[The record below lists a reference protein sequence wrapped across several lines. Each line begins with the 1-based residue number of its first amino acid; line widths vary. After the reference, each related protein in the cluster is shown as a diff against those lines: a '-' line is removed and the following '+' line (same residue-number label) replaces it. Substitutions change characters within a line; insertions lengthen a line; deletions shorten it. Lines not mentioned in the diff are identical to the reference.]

1 MVIQPNGEGIQ
12 MLSEPGRD
20 LIGLTMSCR
29 HVDDVVLVVHK
40 QPLHPADDEWEKYVH
55 WCKALLSKYGTLN
68 VLVIAG
74 DKPPT
79 SKQRSV
85 YNQEIPGDKL
95 RIAVLVTAR
104 HVLLIVNIFGWF
116 VRNIK
121 GFDRHDLPAAARYL
135 EIEVT
140 PAIENAI
147 LELGGSAAGA
157 TA

>member
-1 MVIQPNGEGIQ
+1 
-12 MLSEPGRD
+12 
-20 LIGLTMSCR
+20 MSCR
-29 HVDDVVLVVHK
+29 YVDDVVLVVHREHL
-40 QPLHPADDEWEKYVH
+40 QPADDEWEKYVH

-121 GFDRHDLPAAARYL
+121 GFDRNDLPAAARYL
-135 EIEVT
+135 GIELT

-147 LELGGSAAGA
+147 RELGGAPSGA

>member
-1 MVIQPNGEGIQ
+1 
-12 MLSEPGRD
+12 MLSETNRD
-20 LIGLTMSCR
+20 LMGRTMSCR
-29 HVDDVVLVVHK
+29 YVDDLLLVVHAEHL
-40 QPLHPADDEWEKYVH
+40 QPADDEWEKYVH
-55 WCKALLSKYGTLN
+55 WCKALLAKHGALK
-68 VLVIAG
+68 VLVVAG

-95 RIAVLVTAR
+95 RIAVLVTGR
-104 HVLLIVNIFGWF
+104 HVLLIVNIFSWF

-135 EIEVT
+135 GIEVT
-140 PAIENAI
+140 PTIENSI
-147 LELGGSAAGA
+147 RELGSAAVGA